1 MLCEIPHNMAVIVA
15 KYRKRRMIMAVIHLN
30 KDNFEEITREGLA
43 LVDFW
48 ATWCGPCRMQAP
60 VVDQLDTELGASVKV
75 CKVDVDAEPAL
86 ARKFRVMS
94 IPTLIALKDGQIKE
108 TRVGYQDLQSLKD
121 MLK

>member
-1 MLCEIPHNMAVIVA
+1 
-15 KYRKRRMIMAVIHLN
+15 MAVIHLN

-60 VVDQLDTELGASVKV
+60 VVDQLDAELGGSVKV
-75 CKVDVDAEPAL
+75 CKVDVDAEPTL

>member
-1 MLCEIPHNMAVIVA
+1 
-15 KYRKRRMIMAVIHLN
+15 MAVIHLN
-30 KDNFEEITREGLA
+30 KDNFEDITREGLA

-60 VVDQLDTELGASVKV
+60 IVDQLDAELGGSVKV